1 MFIVHVHDDY
11 ESKLF
16 SCSLC
21 DKIFRCKKHLRDH
34 EDWHNRENGF
44 ECTDCAKNLSQ
55 IIVTKS
61 MSYTMK
67 EVLLLNVKYV
77 QITIG
82 SP

>member
-1 MFIVHVHDDY
+1 MRKIKCSNVYVHDDY

-16 SCSLC
+16 SCHLF
-21 DKIFRCKKHLRDH
+21 DKIFKCKKHLRDH

-67 EVLLLNVKYV
+67 EVLLLLGN
-77 QITIG
+77 
-82 SP
+82 